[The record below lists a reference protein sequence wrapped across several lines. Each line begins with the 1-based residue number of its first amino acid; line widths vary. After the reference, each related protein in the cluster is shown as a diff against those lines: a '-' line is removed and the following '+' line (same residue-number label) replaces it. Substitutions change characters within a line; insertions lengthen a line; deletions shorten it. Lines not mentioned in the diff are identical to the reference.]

1 VKYSPVR
8 KQADFH
14 LVFQNENIWQTEKG
28 TKQMAANTPA
38 QAGMDAGAVSHEEDE
53 WDSIDWNAAQQ
64 NVRRLQTRIVQATK
78 EGRWGKVKALQ
89 RLLTHSFSGKSLA
102 VKRVTENQGRK
113 TAGVDEETWT
123 MPSQKA
129 KAILRLQQ
137 RGYHPKPLR
146 RVYIPKSSGKM
157 RPLGIPCMLDRAM
170 QALHLLAVDPIS
182 ETLGDLNSYGF
193 RKERSTADAIEQ
205 AFAALSHK
213 NSAEWVLEGD
223 IKACFDRISHDWLLA
238 HIPMEKSIL
247 RKWLKAGYIDKYVLH
262 ATEEG
267 TPQGGICSP
276 VLANMT
282 LDGLEKKLR
291 EQYPKPDRGSSKEK
305 VNFVRFADD
314 FLVTGKSKEVLESEV
329 KPLIEAFMK
338 ERGLELSPEKTLIT
352 HIEDGFDFLGQ
363 HLRKYNGKLLITPSK
378 KNVHTFLESIRK
390 VVGENKQAT
399 AGNLIAQLNPKIRG
413 WANYHRHVVSKET
426 YAKVDHAIFCALWQ
440 WSKRR
445 HPKKPIT
452 WIKKKYF
459 TSIEGQNWVFHGEIL
474 GQEGAFQPLQL
485 FKAKSIAIERHVKIQ
500 NAANPYALEWETYFE
515 KRLDVKMA
523 HNLKGKR
530 QLLHLW
536 KQQGGLCPLCN
547 RRITKLTGWH
557 SHHIVWRSRGGRDE
571 ADNRVLLHPDCHE
584 RLHRQG
590 LTVSKPRPSRG
601 VRKA

>member
-1 VKYSPVR
+1 
-8 KQADFH
+8 
-14 LVFQNENIWQTEKG
+14 
-28 TKQMAANTPA
+28 MAANTPA

-445 HPKKPIT
+445 HPKKPIK

-459 TSIEGQNWVFHGEIL
+459 TSIEGQNGVFHGEIL

-557 SHHIVWRSRGGRDE
+557 SHHIVWRSKGGKDE

-590 LTVSKPRPSRG
+590 LTISKPRPSRG